1 MDFLSR
7 IVKGLVV
14 GVANIIP
21 GVSGGTMAVVMG
33 IYDKLIG
40 AVSDLRK
47 DFKNSVLYLLPIGI
61 GAVLGIVLFSHLIE
75 FLLRDFTMPTNI
87 FFLGLI
93 LGSIPMIYHRAVRE
107 KFKKVSLLPFFVSFA
122 IMMVMTLL
130 QNVSDEG
137 SALITTLTVG
147 SAVRLLLSAA
157 VAAACMIM
165 PGISG
170 SMVMVLLG
178 VYTSVLTA
186 ISSMN
191 IPILIPVAVGVL
203 IGIFAGAKIIDICM
217 KRYEQQTYFAIL
229 GLIAGSILPILL
241 NAGFTPG
248 ITGSAFCRY
257 SDCRSSDCNLDGQ
270 DGAKLVLTI
279 LDTNC

>member
-7 IVKGLVV
+7 MLKGLAV

-33 IYDKLIG
+33 IYDRLIG

-61 GAVLGIVLFSHLIE
+61 GAVLGILLFSRLIE
-75 FLLRDFTMPTNI
+75 FLLRDFAMPTNL

-93 LGSIPMIYHRAVRE
+93 VGSIPMIYRRAVKER
-107 KFKKVSLLPFFVSFA
+107 FQPVSIVPFVICFA
-122 IMMVMTLL
+122 IMMGMTLL
-130 QNVSDEG
+130 QTVSDAG
-137 SALITTLTVG
+137 SALIATLTPVSTIQLILAG
-147 SAVRLLLSAA
+147 A

-170 SMVMVLLG
+170 SMVLVLMG

-186 ISSMN
+186 ISSLN
-191 IPILIPVAVGVL
+191 IPVLIPVAIGIL
-203 IGIFAGAKIIDICM
+203 IGLLGGAKLIDFFM

-241 NAGFTPG
+241 SAGYTPG
-248 ITGSAFCRY
+248 VQTLLSVFTFV
-257 SDCRSSDCNLDGQ
+257 L
-270 DGAKLVLTI
+270 GAALALWMGKLEKH
-279 LDTNC
+279 

>member
-1 MDFLSR
+1 MNFLSR
-7 IVKGLVV
+7 MLKGLAV

-33 IYDKLIG
+33 IYDRLIG
-40 AVSDLRK
+40 AVSALRK

-61 GAVLGIVLFSHLIE
+61 GAVMGILLFSRLIE
-75 FLLRDFTMPTNI
+75 LLLRDFAMPTNL

-93 LGSIPMIYHRAVRE
+93 VGSIPMIYHRAVKE
-107 KFKKVSLLPFFVSFA
+107 SFKPVSMVPFVICFA
-122 IMMVMTLL
+122 IMMGMTLL
-130 QNVSDEG
+130 QNVSDAG
-137 SALITTLTVG
+137 SALITTLTPV
-147 SAVRLLLSAA
+147 SAIQLILAGA

-170 SMVMVLLG
+170 SMVLVLMG

-186 ISSMN
+186 ISSLN
-191 IPILIPVAVGVL
+191 IPVLIPVAVGIL
-203 IGIFAGAKIIDICM
+203 IGLLGGAKLIDFFM

-241 NAGFTPG
+241 SAGYTPG
-248 ITGSAFCRY
+248 VQTLLSVFT
-257 SDCRSSDCNLDGQ
+257 
-270 DGAKLVLTI
+270 LVLGAA
-279 LDTNC
+279 LALWMGKLEKH

>member
-147 SAVRLLLSAA
+147 NGAAGGIYLSSN
-157 VAAACMIM
+157 CNFFDEHSN
-165 PGISG
+165 PDSG
-170 SMVMVLLG
+170 CSRC
-178 VYTSVLTA
+178 
-186 ISSMN
+186 
-191 IPILIPVAVGVL
+191 
-203 IGIFAGAKIIDICM
+203 FD
-217 KRYEQQTYFAIL
+217 RY
-229 GLIAGSILPILL
+229 
-241 NAGFTPG
+241 
-248 ITGSAFCRY
+248 FCRSKDY
-257 SDCRSSDCNLDGQ
+257 
-270 DGAKLVLTI
+270 
-279 LDTNC
+279 

>member
-1 MDFLSR
+1 MNKKENIVMDFLSR
-7 IVKGLVV
+7 LLKGLIV

-21 GVSGGTMAVVMG
+21 GVSGGTMAVVIG

-47 DFKNSVLYLLPIGI
+47 DFKNSVIYLFPIGV
-61 GAVLGIVLFSHLIE
+61 GALLGIVLFSHLIE

-93 LGSIPMIYHRAVRE
+93 LGSIPMIFKRATQKRFE
-107 KFKKVSLLPFFVSFA
+107 KVSILPFLVCFA
-122 IMMVMTLL
+122 VMMLMTFF

-137 SALITTLTVG
+137 SALITTLTAG
-147 SAVRLLLSAA
+147 TAIRLVLSAT

-191 IPILIPVAVGVL
+191 IPVLIPVAIGVL
-203 IGIFAGAKIIDICM
+203 AGILLGAKVINLCLR
-217 KRYEQQTYFAIL
+217 RYEQQTYFAIL
-229 GLIAGSILPILL
+229 GLIAGSILPICL
-241 NAGFTPG
+241 NAGYTPG
-248 ITGSAFCRY
+248 NKTGLSVIT
-257 SDCRSSDCNLDGQ
+257 L
-270 DGAKLVLTI
+270 GAGTAITFWMGKM
-279 LDTNC
+279 DA

>member
-7 IVKGLVV
+7 LLKGLIV

-47 DFKNSVLYLLPIGI
+47 DFKNSVIYLFPIGV
-61 GAVLGIVLFSHLIE
+61 GALLGIVLFSHLIE
-75 FLLRDFTMPTNI
+75 FLLRDYTMPTNI

-93 LGSIPMIYHRAVRE
+93 LGSIPMIFGRATHE
-107 KFKKVSLLPFFVSFA
+107 PFKKVSVLPFLICFA
-122 IMMVMTLL
+122 VMMGMTFL
-130 QNVSDEG
+130 QNISDEG
-137 SALITTLTVG
+137 SALITTLTAG
-147 SAVRLLLSAA
+147 SAIRLALSAA

-191 IPILIPVAVGVL
+191 IPVLIPVAIGVVVGIL
-203 IGIFAGAKIIDICM
+203 AGAKIIDLCL
-217 KRYEQQTYFAIL
+217 RRFEQQTYFAIL

-241 NAGFTPG
+241 NAGYTPG
-248 ITGSAFCRY
+248 LQTVLSVITLIAGTAIAFWMGR
-257 SDCRSSDCNLDGQ
+257 LE
-270 DGAKLVLTI
+270 A
-279 LDTNC
+279 

>member
-93 LGSIPMIYHRAVRE
+93 LGSIR
-107 KFKKVSLLPFFVSFA
+107 
-122 IMMVMTLL
+122 
-130 QNVSDEG
+130 
-137 SALITTLTVG
+137 
-147 SAVRLLLSAA
+147 
-157 VAAACMIM
+157 
-165 PGISG
+165 
-170 SMVMVLLG
+170 
-178 VYTSVLTA
+178 
-186 ISSMN
+186 
-191 IPILIPVAVGVL
+191 
-203 IGIFAGAKIIDICM
+203 
-217 KRYEQQTYFAIL
+217 
-229 GLIAGSILPILL
+229 
-241 NAGFTPG
+241 
-248 ITGSAFCRY
+248 
-257 SDCRSSDCNLDGQ
+257 
-270 DGAKLVLTI
+270 
-279 LDTNC
+279 

>member
-229 GLIAGSILPILL
+229 GLIAGSQCRLY
-241 NAGFTPG
+241 TG
-248 ITGSAFCRY
+248 IAGSAFCCY